1 MDQSMFPPS
10 LWAAYFDG
18 QTDKLKG
25 SEYREHI
32 TCLDIPLTILSG
44 PKKRR
49 KLDDLDQE
57 GEDKVE
63 EVHLMMII
71 TIITR

>member
-1 MDQSMFPPS
+1 M
-10 LWAAYFDG
+10 L
-18 QTDKLKG
+18 L
-25 SEYREHI
+25 I
-32 TCLDIPLTILSG
+32 IVLG

-63 EVHLMMII
+63 EVRLMLVII
-71 TIITR
+71 IITR